1 MTSNQLELAAILIS
15 FGLLQY
21 GMKPCHILAQ
31 GLIAL
36 SPSLA
41 AIEAESNF

>member
-1 MTSNQLELAAILIS
+1 MTSNQLELAAIFIS

-21 GMKPCHILAQ
+21 AMKLRHILAQ

-36 SPSLA
+36 SPTLA
-41 AIEAESNF
+41 VVEEESNF